1 MTPLKVSPRTRY
13 LRVKRV
19 GQSAD
24 LALALAFLGAAP
36 AALAFL
42 ALAFLG
48 AAALTLIEDFEDL
61 AEADFAVLLGLG
73 FAVDEG
79 LLGVAARADFTE
91 ASWPRATPRAFS
103 ALATAA
109 MAAVRWRAISFSF
122 MDFT

>member
-19 GQSAD
+19 VQSAD

-42 ALAFLG
+42 ALAFLTY
-48 AAALTLIEDFEDL
+48 AATAALIEDFEDL

-79 LLGVAARADFTE
+79 LLGVAARADE
-91 ASWPRATPRAFS
+91 P
-103 ALATAA
+103 
-109 MAAVRWRAISFSF
+109 V
-122 MDFT
+122 

>member
-1 MTPLKVSPRTRY
+1 MKVSPRTRY

-19 GQSAD
+19 VQSAD
-24 LALALAFLGAAP
+24 LALALAFLGTAPTAA
-36 AALAFL
+36 AVL
-42 ALAFLG
+42 ALDCWRARAFN
-48 AAALTLIEDFEDL
+48 LTEDFEDV

-73 FAVDEG
+73 YAVDEG
-79 LLGVAARADFTE
+79 LIGVAARADFTE